1 MELVPI
7 LLYGLLL
14 TFVLCYSVVEM
25 YLLVVYLLRRKEQNN
40 RYRKSQE
47 LNSDFVPFVTIQLP
61 VYNERYVVERL
72 LDAVVKIDYPKAK
85 MEIQVLDDSD
95 DDSFELAATRVAYW
109 QSQGFQISHMRRPS
123 RAGFKAGALEYGFR
137 HSKGEFIAIFDAD
150 FIPPFDFL
158 KRSIPLFTD
167 PKVGVVQTRW
177 GHLNK
182 DYSLLS
188 RLQAFALDA
197 HFSIEQVGRGAGG
210 HFINFNG
217 TAGVWRKS
225 CIEDAGGWSAD
236 TLTEDLDLSYRAQ
249 LKAWKFEYLEE
260 LVCPAELPV
269 QMNALKAQQF
279 RWSKGAAECARKNLG
294 KVLRSSKLGAGTKL
308 TALFHLMNSFLFI
321 CIVLIG
327 LMTYPVILISQAF
340 PQHEGLYAWMSV
352 YYLSIVFL
360 TVFYGA
366 AYFTNAKNKVLA
378 VFEFLFLYPLFLSV
392 SMGLSL
398 YNAIGVLEGYSGKK
412 SAFVRTPKF
421 NVMGKQGTWVKNA
434 YAIRRLPLVI
444 WLEILLSLVFIGVVI
459 LLVKENNRVALPFFG
474 MLSFGFLFVSLTGML
489 HRRA

>member
-1 MELVPI
+1 L
-7 LLYGLLL
+7 
-14 TFVLCYSVVEM
+14 F
-25 YLLVVYLLRRKEQNN
+25 
-40 RYRKSQE
+40 
-47 LNSDFVPFVTIQLP
+47 
-61 VYNERYVVERL
+61 
-72 LDAVVKIDYPKAK
+72 A
-85 MEIQVLDDSD
+85 DS
-95 DDSFELAATRVAYW
+95 
-109 QSQGFQISHMRRPS
+109 
-123 RAGFKAGALEYGFR
+123 
-137 HSKGEFIAIFDAD
+137 
-150 FIPPFDFL
+150 
-158 KRSIPLFTD
+158 
-167 PKVGVVQTRW
+167 KVGVVQTRW

-352 YYLSIVFL
+352 FYLSIVFL

-444 WLEILLSLVFIGVVI
+444 WLEILLSLVFVGVVI
-459 LLVKENNRVALPFFG
+459 LLVKENNQVALPFFS